1 MQTIPIWLQQ
11 AFIDWLTGRLYVDG
25 RGNYRHRPD
34 GRIVSHNR
42 ALKRLYP
49 ENPEFHRAANLW
61 LALWDAVPT
70 AALRR
75 TV

>member
-1 MQTIPIWLQQ
+1 MQKIPTWLKQ

-25 RGNYRHRPD
+25 RRNYRRRPD
-34 GRIVSHNR
+34 RRIVPYNQ

-49 ENPEFHRAANLW
+49 ENTEFHLAANLW
-61 LALWDAVPT
+61 LALWDTVRIAR
-70 AALRR
+70 LRQ